1 MSGTYDVIIVGA
13 GISGASLAYFLKK
26 KGVEKVLVVERAAAA
41 APAGTGRSCAIVR
54 TFYTLPLMAR
64 IAKEAVDLFA
74 ALPEELGRTGGFQQ
88 TGFNQLVPPDWVETT
103 REITEMQR
111 SVGIETVFI
120 DPSEYETRYPWLNT
134 DGVGAIVYEPK
145 SGWADPVE
153 TTEAFIE
160 GFKAAGGEVRYRLP
174 CRRLLR
180 DGDRVTG
187 LELEDGP
194 VSAGVVVNAAGPWA
208 KYLAEFSGLDL
219 PMTAMREQIGVWE
232 VRPDRPMPT
241 TPVSNAVDAVYM
253 RPMGGR
259 RWLLGRGFP
268 KSYHE
273 VDPNNFKESA
283 DNEYVMDVFDRMV
296 VRIPP
301 LQGAALIDSFAA
313 LYDVPP
319 DWMPYVGPRSGLE
332 GYYDFSGGSGHMFK
346 TGPIIARELADWIV
360 DGEVKEDFRQLSHD
374 RVVDNNLFQ
383 QRFGGNRV

>member
-1 MSGTYDVIIVGA
+1 M
-13 GISGASLAYFLKK
+13 
-26 KGVEKVLVVERAAAA
+26 
-41 APAGTGRSCAIVR
+41 
-54 TFYTLPLMAR
+54 
-64 IAKEAVDLFA
+64 
-74 ALPEELGRTGGFQQ
+74 
-88 TGFNQLVPPDWVETT
+88 
-103 REITEMQR
+103 
-111 SVGIETVFI
+111 
-120 DPSEYETRYPWLNT
+120 
-134 DGVGAIVYEPK
+134 YEPK

-208 KYLAEFSGLDL
+208 KYLAEFSGLGL